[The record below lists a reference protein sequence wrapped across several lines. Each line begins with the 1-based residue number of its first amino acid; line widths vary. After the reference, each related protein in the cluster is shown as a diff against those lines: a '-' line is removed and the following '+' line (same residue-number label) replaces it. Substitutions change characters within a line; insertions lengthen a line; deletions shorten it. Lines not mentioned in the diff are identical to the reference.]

1 MLYNVFGDIMIYLY
15 KDLTK
20 LGKNDFNIKKM
31 VEKQELYMIKKGIY
45 STTKDYNYLEL
56 ISKKHPNTIFTL
68 YTACHC
74 YGLIKDSIIPYT
86 IVTKQKDRKILDENV
101 KQIFMTDSLYPIG
114 MNKVKYLGFDIKIY
128 NLERL
133 LVEVLRNKKT
143 LDFELYQEIINGYK
157 KISKLL
163 NKNKIDEYISYFK
176 DPKIGYRLK
185 NDVLN

>member
-1 MLYNVFGDIMIYLY
+1 MIYLY
-15 KDLTK
+15 KDLIK
-20 LGKNDFNIKKM
+20 QGKNDFNIKKM
-31 VEKQELYMIKKGIY
+31 VEKKELFMIKKGIY
-45 STTKDYNYLEL
+45 STTSNYNYLEL
-56 ISKKHPNTIFTL
+56 IAKKHPNAIFTL

-74 YGLIKDSIIPYT
+74 YGLVKDNIVPYT

-133 LVEVLRNKKT
+133 LVEVLRNKKNI
-143 LDFELYQEIINGYK
+143 DFDLYKEIIEGYK

-163 NKNKIDEYISYFK
+163 NKNKIEQYISYFK
-176 DPKIGYRLK
+176 DPKIIYRLK
-185 NDVLN
+185 NDLFN

>member
-1 MLYNVFGDIMIYLY
+1 
-15 KDLTK
+15 
-20 LGKNDFNIKKM
+20 
-31 VEKQELYMIKKGIY
+31 
-45 STTKDYNYLEL
+45 
-56 ISKKHPNTIFTL
+56 
-68 YTACHC
+68 
-74 YGLIKDSIIPYT
+74 
-86 IVTKQKDRKILDENV
+86 
-101 KQIFMTDSLYPIG
+101 MTDSLYPIG

-176 DPKIGYRLK
+176 DPKISYRLK